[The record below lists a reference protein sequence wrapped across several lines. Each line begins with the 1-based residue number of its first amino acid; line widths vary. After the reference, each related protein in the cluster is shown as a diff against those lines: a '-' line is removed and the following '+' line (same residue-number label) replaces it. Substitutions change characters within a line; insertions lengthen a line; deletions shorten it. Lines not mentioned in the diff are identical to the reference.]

1 MVTSGRR
8 LRALRLWLWLPV
20 VLSAGCRACPAR
32 VADDDSILPRKV
44 VLARQLLADSAFEVA
59 HHPLQCCWEQ
69 VCDSADF
76 VRTAGRDVA
85 GSRLALCFAGK
96 PGPLA
101 NHAALLASK
110 NKGLTEG
117 DLQPAHI
124 QLHVDGQEA
133 LDGLVRV
140 IDQATCS
147 IDVLMFLWDSDDIG
161 MAIARRIAARASST
175 LRVRVLVDGGG
186 NLIFSEPEHAP
197 AAEINRT
204 VRWLAEQPHVE
215 VIRTRNPFGRFDH
228 RKLVLADGHF
238 AWTGGRNLT
247 KKAFCSE
254 HDLSFT
260 LAGPLVAQLQQ
271 CFNLFWTEQGGE
283 PGQQPASA
291 PPEGPATVDE
301 AGLTTET
308 QALIL
313 ESLHLVNARV
323 HVVGTEPT
331 QPRLARALYHSV
343 DEARHHIYM
352 ENPYV
357 ADARLVAK
365 LILARRRGVDVRVVI
380 TLHSDSELINRA
392 NRAVANRLL
401 ESGVR
406 VYLYP
411 GMTHVKA
418 TVVDSCWAYMGTGNF
433 DPQSLRRNR
442 EVGVVVAAGPVVTEL
457 EEKLFLADFHQD
469 WELREPL
476 KLAPGDRACDL
487 LASLFL

>member
-1 MVTSGRR
+1 MS
-8 LRALRLWLWLPV
+8 LALRLCLWLPV
-20 VLSAGCRACPAR
+20 VLSAGCHAPPAR
-32 VADDDSILPRKV
+32 PADDDSILPRNV

-59 HHPLQCCWEQ
+59 HHPLRCCWEQ
-69 VCDSADF
+69 ACESADF

-101 NHAALLASK
+101 DRAALAASK
-110 NKGLTEG
+110 KKGLTEE

-124 QLHVDGQEA
+124 QLHVAGQDA
-133 LDGLVRV
+133 LDGLDRV
-140 IDQATCS
+140 IDQATHS
-147 IDVLMFLWDSDDIG
+147 IDVLMFIWESDDIG
-161 MAIARRIAARASST
+161 MAVARRIAAKASDALS
-175 LRVRVLVDGGG
+175 VRVLVDGGG

-197 AAEINRT
+197 PAEVNRA

-228 RKLVLADGHF
+228 RKLVLADGRF

-247 KKAFCSE
+247 KKAFCTE

-271 CFNLFWTEQGGE
+271 CFNLFWAEQGGRRGE
-283 PGQQPASA
+283 ET
-291 PPEGPATVDE
+291 PPEIAPGPGPIDDGV
-301 AGLTTET
+301 LTTET
-308 QALIL
+308 QTWVL
-313 ESLHLVNARV
+313 ESLHLVNARI
-323 HVVGTEPT
+323 HVVGSEPT
-331 QPRLARALYHSV
+331 QPRLARALYRSV
-343 DEARHHIYM
+343 DESRHHIYM
-352 ENPYV
+352 ENPYFS
-357 ADARLVAK
+357 DARLIAK

-380 TLHSDSELINRA
+380 TLQSDSDLINHA

-401 ESGVR
+401 ESGIR

-457 EEKLFLADFHQD
+457 EETLFLADFRQE

-476 KLAPGDRACDL
+476 RLGPKDHACEL

>member
-1 MVTSGRR
+1 
-8 LRALRLWLWLPV
+8 
-20 VLSAGCRACPAR
+20 
-32 VADDDSILPRKV
+32 
-44 VLARQLLADSAFEVA
+44 
-59 HHPLQCCWEQ
+59 
-69 VCDSADF
+69 
-76 VRTAGRDVA
+76 VA

-110 NKGLTEG
+110 KKGLTEG

-124 QLHVDGQEA
+124 QLHVGGQDA
-133 LDGLVRV
+133 LDGLARV
-140 IDQATCS
+140 IDQATHS
-147 IDVLMFLWDSDDIG
+147 IDVLMFIWESDDIG
-161 MAIARRIAARASST
+161 MAVAQRIAARASPT
-175 LRVRVLVDGGG
+175 LKVRVLVDGGG
-186 NLIFSEPEHAP
+186 NLIFSEPEHVPP
-197 AAEINRT
+197 AEVNRA
-204 VRWLAEQPHVE
+204 VCWLAEQPNVE

-228 RKLVLADGHF
+228 RKLVVADGRF

-247 KKAFCSE
+247 KKAFCTE

-271 CFNLFWTEQGGE
+271 CFNHFWKDQGGQ
-283 PGQQPASA
+283 PGREDASEIEQPA
-291 PPEGPATVDE
+291 PIEEGE
-301 AGLTTET
+301 LTTQT
-308 QALIL
+308 QAWIL
-313 ESLHLVNARV
+313 ESLHLANARV
-323 HVVGTEPT
+323 HLVGTEPT

-343 DEARHHIYM
+343 DESRHHIYM
-352 ENPYV
+352 ENPYI
-357 ADARLVAK
+357 ADARLIAK

-380 TLHSDSELINRA
+380 TLHSDSDLINRA

-457 EEKLFLADFHQD
+457 EEKLFLVDFNQE

-476 KLAPGDRACDL
+476 KLAPGDHACDL